1 MSIIK
6 DIIYNKKI
14 SLALDSGSA
23 KGMAHIGVIETLEKE
38 GYQIT
43 AVAGTSMG
51 AIVAAYYCLGKLDIL
66 KSWLTGLNKKYI
78 YDI

>member
-23 KGMAHIGVIETLEKE
+23 KGMAHIGLFKME
-38 GYQIT
+38 
-43 AVAGTSMG
+43 
-51 AIVAAYYCLGKLDIL
+51 
-66 KSWLTGLNKKYI
+66 
-78 YDI
+78 